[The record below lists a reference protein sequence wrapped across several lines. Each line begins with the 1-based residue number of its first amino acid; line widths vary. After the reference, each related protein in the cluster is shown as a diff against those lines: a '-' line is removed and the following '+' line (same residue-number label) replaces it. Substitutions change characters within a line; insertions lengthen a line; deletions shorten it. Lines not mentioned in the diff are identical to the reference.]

1 MHETGDTAYCVKEL
15 VLARSDHL
23 HPAPH
28 QSATA
33 AASVKHWQATTGNK
47 SNVSNKTGAY
57 VSPWWMILLSK
68 QCLLQQTVSREEGKS
83 LKYDYGL
90 SCMVAKTLD

>member
-1 MHETGDTAYCVKEL
+1 MLRKTRWSPRIRERDTIGQVWRDREVHETGDITYCLKEL

-57 VSPWWMILLSK
+57 VSPWWMILLS
-68 QCLLQQTVSREEGKS
+68 
-83 LKYDYGL
+83 
-90 SCMVAKTLD
+90 